1 MTNVKQGSP
10 ALIKLMW
17 TAVNN
22 NYAMS
27 MWKQRQ
33 QNRHHNQS
41 TIHTFFTSSLVYR
54 ICYLPVYHICFVSII
69 FFAVQIAEVQIVSQW
84 FQNV

>member
-33 QNRHHNQS
+33 QNRNHNQS
-41 TIHTFFTSSLVYR
+41 TFAFFTSSLVYR
-54 ICYLPVYHICFVSII
+54 ICYLPVYHICFCQYHFLCST
-69 FFAVQIAEVQIVSQW
+69 
-84 FQNV
+84 NR